1 MGAPSKRGESGKNAL
16 LRSLPSIEQLLRRPS
31 LEPRLAALPR
41 ARAVAALRL
50 AVERVRGR
58 LLRGEAKPF
67 EDADVEGALRS
78 LLTPRLRPVLNATGV
93 VLHTNLGR
101 APLAAEA
108 VARVAEVARGYSNLE
123 YDLEEGERGS
133 RYAPV
138 VELLRELT
146 GAEDVLVVNNGAGA
160 ALLVLAALAAGK
172 ECIVSR
178 GELVEI
184 GGGFRVPDVMRQSGA
199 RLVEVGTTNRT
210 RRSDY
215 ASALTPD
222 TGLLVKVHRS
232 NFEMV
237 GFTEEVAVG
246 ELATLGQAHGV
257 PVFQDL
263 GSGLLVPLSGEGLT
277 AEPSVR
283 HSVAAGVEVVAFSGD
298 KLLGGPQAGIIVGR
312 KALLSRIKTHPL
324 TRALRVDKMTVAAL
338 EATLELYRDGR
349 PEAVPTWRLL
359 AQPSEVLQARAERLR
374 ELLAARGVRVRVGAV
389 SGQVGGGA
397 MPLARL
403 PSFACILPV
412 QEPEGFLEALRGAQ
426 VPVIGRIADGEV
438 LLDVRCLA
446 EDDLVLVAEAVG
458 GTAGQERGP

>member
-50 AVERVRGR
+50 AVERVRER
-58 LLRGEAKPF
+58 LLRGEARPF
-67 EDADVEGALRS
+67 EDADVDGALRS

-108 VARVAEVARGYSNLE
+108 VARVAAVARGYSNLE

-138 VELLRELT
+138 VELLTALT

-172 ECIVSR
+172 ECVVSR

-246 ELATLGQAHGV
+246 ELAALGQASGV

-263 GSGLLVPLSGEGLT
+263 GSGLLVPLRGEGLT

-283 HSVAAGVEVVAFSGD
+283 HSVAAGVDVVAFSGD

-312 KALLSRIKTHPL
+312 KALLSRIKAHPL

-359 AQPSEVLQARAERLR
+359 AQPSEELQARAERLR
-374 ELLAARGVRVRVGAV
+374 ELLAARGVRARVGAV

-403 PSFACILPV
+403 PSFACILTV
-412 QEPEGFLEALRGAQ
+412 QEPEGFLEALRGAE

-446 EDDLVLVAEAVG
+446 EDDLGPVAEAVV